1 MLYPFVLGYKSIVHF
16 TQKRGADGFFQR
28 FLMRVYRSNLPK
40 RCLAVTSRV
49 CLVNPPRIHPTAW
62 GKPSVLYPLD
72 ILYVAAL
79 LEKEH
84 KVRIIDAPAEGYKNL
99 ELLDPRK
106 YRFGLSAKQI
116 EAEIK
121 QFSPDVV
128 VVSAPFLGW
137 WRSIF
142 EVATSA
148 KNVDKSSTTVLM
160 GMDPSVR
167 PVDCLNEPNIDF
179 VVIGEPDQTVL
190 ELIDALEKGKSP
202 QELKKVK
209 GIAFI
214 EGGQVTITPPRPLIT
229 DLDNLP
235 FPARHL
241 LPMGNYF
248 AAVKENPL
256 RGEIS
261 KPWVAMITS
270 RGCPQNCIFCSTRIV
285 QGRVWRPRSPQN
297 VIAEIEQ
304 LIQTYGIKQI
314 DFEDGN
320 LTYDM
325 KRMETICDMM
335 IERRLDLQ
343 WYTPNGVRAD
353 RLDEHLLAKMARAG
367 CKKIRI
373 APESGVQRVVDNV
386 LKKNLPLTKVEEA
399 IVAARKVGIGVGCF
413 FILGAIGETKE
424 DMKATI
430 AYARKLRGLGAD
442 RFYFSYATPLYGT
455 ELYEQAKASGY
466 LRGCFSEDS
475 LAAAE
480 PLIETKD
487 FTVKEL
493 QELCAEAVAVNPT
506 FTGEKIKR
514 SLKNPKKTVK
524 MLLSRH

>member
-1 MLYPFVLGYKSIVHF
+1 MY
-16 TQKRGADGFFQR
+16 A
-28 FLMRVYRSNLPK
+28 
-40 RCLAVTSRV
+40 
-49 CLVNPPRIHPTAW
+49 
-62 GKPSVLYPLD
+62 
-72 ILYVAAL
+72 AAL
-79 LEKEH
+79 LENRH

-99 ELLDPRK
+99 ELIDARK
-106 YRFGLSAKQI
+106 YRFGLSNKQI

-121 QFSPDVV
+121 KFSPDVV
-128 VVSAPFLGW
+128 VITAPFLGW
-137 WRSIF
+137 WRSVF
-142 EVATSA
+142 EVATIA
-148 KNVDKSSTTVLM
+148 KNIDRNIVTVLI

-179 VVIGEPDQTVL
+179 VVIGEPEQTVV
-190 ELIDALEKGKSP
+190 ELVNVLEKD
-202 QELKKVK
+202 EFEERLKKIK

-214 EGGQVTITPPRPLIT
+214 RNKEAKITSPRPLMEN
-229 DLDNLP
+229 LDALP

-241 LPMGNYF
+241 LPMNNYF

-270 RGCPQNCIFCSTRIV
+270 RGCPQNCIFCSTHIV
-285 QGRVWRPRSPQN
+285 QGRNWRPRSPQN
-297 VIAEIEQ
+297 VIDEIEQ
-304 LIQTYGIKQI
+304 VIETNHIKQI

-325 KRMETICDMM
+325 KRMENICDL
-335 IERRLDLQ
+335 IIDHKLDLE

-353 RLDEHLLAKMARAG
+353 RLNQILLGKMAKAG

-373 APESGVQRVVDNV
+373 APESGVQNVVDNV
-386 LKKNLPLTKVEEA
+386 LKKNLDLKKVEEA
-399 IVAARKVGIGVGCF
+399 VVAARKVGIGVGCF
-413 FILGAIGETKE
+413 FILGAIGETKQ
-424 DMKATI
+424 DMKTTI
-430 AYARKLRGLGAD
+430 AYARKLKKLGAD

-455 ELYEQAKASGY
+455 ELYEQAKQGGY

-506 FTGEKIKR
+506 FTSEKIKR
-514 SLKNPKKTVK
+514 ALKNPRKTAK
-524 MLLSRH
+524 MLLSRK